1 MIEVQNLTKTFSDP
15 KTGPFH
21 AVDGAT
27 FSSDNGQI
35 LGLIGGNGAGK
46 TTTLR
51 ILGTML
57 KPSSGTARV
66 NGYDVTKD
74 SMEVRRN
81 LGFLST
87 STALYARL
95 KPTEMLA
102 YFAELYGLGAK
113 ESKARIDELVERLG
127 IHEFAD
133 RLCDKLS
140 TGQKQKVS
148 IARSIIHDPTV
159 IIFDEPTTGLDVVTS
174 QLILE
179 FIEDCKVKGKTVI
192 LSTHIMSECER
203 LCDKVS
209 IIDKGKILAS
219 GTIPELMAQTGTHNF
234 EKAYLS
240 VIGYDREKGAGQ

>member
-57 KPSSGTARV
+57 KPSSGSARV